1 MVMTA
6 ITFASKGVRF
16 YMSLLGNDKKQE
28 LSDDLIAE
36 IDEQLESPINH
47 NSVLDYMLELSDEDY
62 DKLLKSAKV
71 YREAN
76 RKVAGIMGVPDVAAQ
91 GEKVEVRI
99 EKSDDPDF
107 IPTGNPQD
115 MIDHAEKKGKQSSD
129 TAN

>member
-1 MVMTA
+1 
-6 ITFASKGVRF
+6 
-16 YMSLLGNDKKQE
+16 MSIFGKDKPEPSADLLN
-28 LSDDLIAE
+28 E
-36 IDEQLESPINH
+36 IDEQLENPVNH
-47 NSVLDYMLELSDEDY
+47 NSVLDYMLELSDDDY

-99 EKSDDPDF
+99 EKPESEF
-107 IPTGNPQD
+107 IETDSKTAKGN
-115 MIDHAEKKGKQSSD
+115 KSSD

>member
-1 MVMTA
+1 
-6 ITFASKGVRF
+6 
-16 YMSLLGNDKKQE
+16 MSIFGNDKKQE
-28 LSDDLIAE
+28 PSDDLLSE
-36 IDEQLESPINH
+36 IDEQLENPVNH
-47 NSVLDYMLELSDEDY
+47 NSVLDYMLELSDDDY

-115 MIDHAEKKGKQSSD
+115 MIAHVEKKGKKSSD

>member
-1 MVMTA
+1 
-6 ITFASKGVRF
+6 
-16 YMSLLGNDKKQE
+16 MSIFGNDKKQE
-28 LSDDLIAE
+28 PSDDLLSE
-36 IDEQLESPINH
+36 IDEQLENPVNH
-47 NSVLDYMLELSDEDY
+47 NSVLDYMLELSDDDY

-99 EKSDDPDF
+99 EKSESEF
-107 IPTGNPQD
+107 IETDSNP
-115 MIDHAEKKGKQSSD
+115 AKGKKSSD

>member
-1 MVMTA
+1 MSIFGKDKPELTA
-6 ITFASKGVRF
+6 D
-16 YMSLLGNDKKQE
+16 LLN
-28 LSDDLIAE
+28 E
-36 IDEQLESPINH
+36 IDEQLENPVNH
-47 NSVLDYMLELSDEDY
+47 NSVLDYMLELSDDDY

-115 MIDHAEKKGKQSSD
+115 MIAHVEKKGKKSSD